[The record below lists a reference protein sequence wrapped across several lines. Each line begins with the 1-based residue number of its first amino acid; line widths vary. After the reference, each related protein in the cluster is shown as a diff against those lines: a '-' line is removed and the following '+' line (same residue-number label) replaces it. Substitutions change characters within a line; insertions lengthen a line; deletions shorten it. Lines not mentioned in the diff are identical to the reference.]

1 MNDQSQPDKNVL
13 LFTHLIT
20 MLGMSAVQQLGKLKN
35 PITDK
40 TEINLQAAQATIDII
55 DMLEVK
61 TKGNL
66 GKDEEKL
73 LKDTLSSL
81 KLNYVE
87 TSENSQTAKP
97 ADSTTEET
105 GEPTEASDSNTKESA
120 GKPAES
126 SEMKDSTEKTETS
139 GHDQTEEKPSE
150 EKNSKF
156 HKSYE

>member
-1 MNDQSQPDKNVL
+1 MNDQLKPDKNVL

-20 MLGMSAVQQLGKLKN
+20 MFSMSAMQQLGKLKN
-35 PITDK
+35 PLTDK

-66 GKDEEKL
+66 GKDEGKL

-81 KLNYVE
+81 QLNYVE
-87 TSENSQTAKP
+87 TSEKSQSAKP
-97 ADSTTEET
+97 ADSTAEAA
-105 GEPTEASDSNTKESA
+105 GKPKEASDSNTKESA

-126 SEMKDSTEKTETS
+126 SEMKDSTEKTE
-139 GHDQTEEKPSE
+139 
-150 EKNSKF
+150 EKNPKF